1 MYRSPQPTYIICLTY
16 TVPSSKDKNLE
27 RIEFSLKVS
36 LFLKIVMVVKTHTH
50 THTHNIKGVSL
61 VAQLVKNPPAVQEIL
76 VRLLGQEVPLEKRQ
90 ATHSNILGLSW
101 WLRW

>member
-1 MYRSPQPTYIICLTY
+1 MYRSPQPTYITCLTY

-50 THTHNIKGVSL
+50 IKGVSL
-61 VAQLVKNPPAVQEIL
+61 VVQLVKNPPAV
-76 VRLLGQEVPLEKRQ
+76 
-90 ATHSNILGLSW
+90 
-101 WLRW
+101 